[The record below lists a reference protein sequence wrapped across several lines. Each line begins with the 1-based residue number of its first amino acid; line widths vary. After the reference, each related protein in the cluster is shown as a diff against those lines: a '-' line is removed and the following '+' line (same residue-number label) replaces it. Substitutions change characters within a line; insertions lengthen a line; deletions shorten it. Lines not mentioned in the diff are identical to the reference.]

1 MSKAFKNATRNGARF
16 SYLNCITLQD
26 FNQTKRHRSKQYNS
40 RFALNCFAGP
50 LNFFPDS
57 NKVGITVKW
66 KVNTLG
72 ERTMNRACTLIQR
85 KSKKTFV
92 SLAILLYFNQKSFIY
107 QLLILQIFSKPFKLH
122 SSVITQGSSV
132 IFTFCLPSFLLR
144 SFAIQ
149 GTSGFADTSLV
160 TSELKRESN
169 KENDKAETKH

>member
-1 MSKAFKNATRNGARF
+1 
-16 SYLNCITLQD
+16 
-26 FNQTKRHRSKQYNS
+26 
-40 RFALNCFAGP
+40 
-50 LNFFPDS
+50 
-57 NKVGITVKW
+57 
-66 KVNTLG
+66 
-72 ERTMNRACTLIQR
+72 MNRACTLIQR

-92 SLAILLYFNQKSFIY
+92 SLAILLYFNQKSFTY